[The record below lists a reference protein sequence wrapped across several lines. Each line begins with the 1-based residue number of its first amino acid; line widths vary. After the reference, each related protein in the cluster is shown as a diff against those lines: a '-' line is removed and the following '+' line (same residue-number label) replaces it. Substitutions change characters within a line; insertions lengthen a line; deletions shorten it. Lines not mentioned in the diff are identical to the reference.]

1 MSDLEAHRLS
11 KSNPSWSPIKLK
23 FLSALVGGGTP
34 SKDKEEFWTGGDI
47 PWVSPKDMKVRD
59 ISDTEDHIT
68 PEAVDQS
75 ATSFVP
81 SGSPMIVA
89 RSGILRHTIPVAI
102 ARTNVT
108 LNQDMKAFRV
118 SSKLD
123 PEFLAFW
130 IEGQSKDLLLEWRQF
145 GATVESL
152 DSFRLLNSR
161 IALPGLPTQK
171 RIAALLDRETA
182 RIDELI
188 AKKERLGGVIDQRR
202 LAVITA
208 AVAGKI
214 GPAAETTAA
223 QGVTK
228 REIRLRFM
236 LQVAP
241 SAREVENLT
250 AEDEVT
256 FAPMDALD
264 DGLGGLDAS
273 MCRPLGEVAA
283 GSYNYFR
290 EGDVLL
296 AKVTPCF
303 ENGKKALARGLINGV
318 GFATSEVHVFRPTP
332 GKLDARFLMYLFS
345 SEDFRAE
352 GMKSMT
358 GAGGL
363 KRVSDAAILNY
374 RPHVIDVDLQ
384 RKVADFLDREMGVF
398 EVIKDRTKASIGRL
412 REYRAALITSAVTG
426 QIDVDSYGKSGT
438 PTATLDRIEEE
449 MQG

>member
-1 MSDLEAHRLS
+1 MFSTAPIGALFDVRNGATPKSDVAH
-11 KSNPSWSPIKLK
+11 
-23 FLSALVGGGTP
+23 
-34 SKDKEEFWTGGDI
+34 FWDGDV
-47 PWVSPKDMKVRD
+47 PWVTPADLGRLNTAFVSSGAKSITDKGLNSCGTQMVPK
-59 ISDTEDHIT
+59 
-68 PEAVDQS
+68 
-75 ATSFVP
+75 
-81 SGSPMIVA
+81 GSL
-89 RSGILRHTIPVAI
+89 ILSIRAPIGHLAI
-102 ARTNVT
+102 AANDMCF
-108 LNQDMKAFRV
+108 NQGCRGLVPRKHIDR
-118 SSKLD
+118 
-123 PEFLAFW
+123 EFAFW
-130 IEGQSKDLLLEWRQF
+130 AVSYATPDLQNAGQGTTFMELGRD
-145 GATVESL
+145 
-152 DSFRLLNSR
+152 RLR
-161 IALPGLPTQK
+161 AIHLPVPDLPTQK
-171 RIAALLDRETA
+171 RIAAFLNRETA

-208 AVAGKI
+208 AVAGRI

-241 SAREVENLT
+241 SAREIENLT

-273 MCRPLGEVAA
+273 MSRPLGEVAA

-352 GMKSMT
+352 GMKTMT

-374 RPHVIDVDLQ
+374 RPHVVDVDLQ

-398 EVIKDRTKASIGRL
+398 EVIKDRTKASIDRL
-412 REYRAALITSAVTG
+412 REYRAALITAAVTG
-426 QIDVDSYGKSGT
+426 QIDVESYSKSGT
-438 PTATLDRIEEE
+438 PSATLDRIEEE

>member
-1 MSDLEAHRLS
+1 MITPIDALTLEPPKTWRVQPFWSLFRREKQTGFPDEELLSVYRDHGVVPTASRDDNNNKPSEDLSGYQLVTEGALVTNKMKAWQGSISISRHRGIVSPAYYVYQPLSGEHDQFLHYLLRSEPYIALYQRISKGVRVNQWDLEHE
-11 KSNPSWSPIKLK
+11 
-23 FLSALVGGGTP
+23 AL
-34 SKDKEEFWTGGDI
+34 
-47 PWVSPKDMKVRD
+47 R
-59 ISDTEDHIT
+59 
-68 PEAVDQS
+68 
-75 ATSFVP
+75 
-81 SGSPMIVA
+81 
-89 RSGILRHTIPVAI
+89 TIPV
-102 ARTNVT
+102 
-108 LNQDMKAFRV
+108 
-118 SSKLD
+118 
-123 PEFLAFW
+123 
-130 IEGQSKDLLLEWRQF
+130 LLPDF
-145 GATVESL
+145 
-152 DSFRLLNSR
+152 
-161 IALPGLPTQK
+161 PTQK
-171 RIAALLDRETA
+171 RIAAFLDRETA

-223 QGVTK
+223 QSVTK

-241 SAREVENLT
+241 SAREIENLT

-273 MCRPLGEVAA
+273 MSRPLGEVAA

-345 SEDFRAE
+345 SEDFRSD

-363 KRVSDAAILNY
+363 KRVSDSAILNY
-374 RPHVIDVDLQ
+374 RPHIVDIDLQ
-384 RKVADFLDREMGVF
+384 RKVADFLDREMGIF
-398 EVIKDRTKASIGRL
+398 EVIKGRTRASIDRL
-412 REYRAALITSAVTG
+412 REYRAALITAAVTG
-426 QIDVDSYGKSGT
+426 QIDVDTYGKAGNTSAG
-438 PTATLDRIEEE
+438 LDRIEELAE
-449 MQG
+449 